1 MTIPSHWDHKHLI
14 SFLYVFLADSDFVVT
29 EEEAITVNNNLLEL
43 LKDKY
48 SLPLEE
54 VSAII
59 KEVKSFEMAQ
69 DDAGKMEVIK
79 QLSEKIDLDLSTYE
93 YLIKEL
99 DEIAQ
104 TDKYVSVEEH
114 SLMFYVRLKFKKDYP
129 QRDSEI

>member
-1 MTIPSHWDHKHLI
+1 MTIPPHWDHKHLI
-14 SFLYVFLADSDFVVT
+14 SFLYIFIADSDFVVT
-29 EEEAITVNNNLLEL
+29 EDEAIAVNNNLLEL

-48 SLPLEE
+48 ALPLQE

-79 QLSEKIDLDLSTYE
+79 LLSEKIDLDLSTYE

-104 TDKYVSVEEH
+104 SDKYISVEEH

-129 QRDSEI
+129 QRDSE

>member
-1 MTIPSHWDHKHLI
+1 MTIPPHWDHKHLI
-14 SFLYVFLADSDFVVT
+14 SFLYVFIADSDFVVT
-29 EEEAITVNNNLLEL
+29 EDEAIAVNNNLLEL
-43 LKDKY
+43 LQDKY
-48 SLPLEE
+48 RLPLEE

-69 DDAGKMEVIK
+69 DDAGKMEVIRL
-79 QLSEKIDLDLSTYE
+79 LSEKIDLDLSTYE

-104 TDKYVSVEEH
+104 SDKYVSVEEH

-129 QRDSEI
+129 QRDLE

>member
-1 MTIPSHWDHKHLI
+1 MTIPPHWDHKHLI
-14 SFLYVFLADSDFVVT
+14 SFLYVYIADSDFVVT
-29 EEEAITVNNNLLEL
+29 EEEAIAVNNNLLEL

-48 SLPLEE
+48 ALPLEE

-59 KEVKSFEMAQ
+59 KEVKSFEMSQ
-69 DDAGKMEVIK
+69 DDAGKMEIIK
-79 QLSEKIDLDLSTYE
+79 LLSEKIDLDLTTYE

-104 TDKYVSVEEH
+104 SDKYISVEEH

-129 QRDSEI
+129 QRDSE